1 MISFFLFSI
10 HMFFLLKYSGCNSFR
25 RDNMFSNLLHS
36 DAKSLKII
44 IVGNG
49 KVGRTLIEQL
59 SKEGNN
65 ITVIEKEQSL
75 ISDLDSQFDVIAIK
89 GNGASYSTL
98 QEAGIEDADLL
109 IAVTGSDE
117 LNLLCCTIAKQ
128 FSKCAAIARVRTPD
142 YSKEVNYLRDRLG
155 LAMIINPELESAR
168 EMARILYLPSALQ
181 VNTFAHGQA
190 EMIKFKIPE
199 GNMLDQMTVANL
211 GKHITNSILICG
223 VERNGE
229 VYIPSGNFC
238 LMTGDTISFA
248 AKRDEARKFLK
259 HIGIYT
265 KQVRNT
271 MIVGGGLS
279 SYYLANELLHAGID
293 VHILESSL
301 SRCQELSTLLPDA
314 IIVNCDASSEEG
326 LRSAGI
332 QEMEGFVPL
341 TGIDEEN
348 VLLTLYAKKVSN
360 AKVITK
366 INRINFT
373 EVISDLDLGSVIYPK
388 MITAEAIIAY
398 ARALRASRSS
408 DIDTLYHLFDTK
420 AEAIEFRVTKDSPVV
435 GQELKRLSLKDNL
448 LIAFINRKEK
458 IIIPSGSDTIEIG
471 DTVMIVTTHT
481 GFTEIRDILK

>member
-1 MISFFLFSI
+1 MISFSLFSI
-10 HMFFLLKYSGCNSFR
+10 HMFFLLKYSGCSSFR

-65 ITVIEKEQSL
+65 ITEKEQSL

-181 VNTFAHGQA
+181 VNT
-190 EMIKFKIPE
+190 
-199 GNMLDQMTVANL
+199 LDQMTVANL

-238 LMTGDTISFA
+238 LMAGDTISFA